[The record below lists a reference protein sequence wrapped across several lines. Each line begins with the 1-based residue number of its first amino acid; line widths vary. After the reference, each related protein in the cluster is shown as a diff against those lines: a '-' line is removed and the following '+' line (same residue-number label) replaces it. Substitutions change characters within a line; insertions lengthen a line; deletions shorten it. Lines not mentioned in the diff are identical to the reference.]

1 MIGMSDLIQPERDG
15 MIATVVLDRP
25 AKLNALTKPR
35 WNVMDDVIGTLS
47 AGGPVRCILLRGA
60 GDKSFF
66 NRQPTIRPLG
76 VVA

>member
-35 WNVMDDVIGTLS
+35 WNAMDDATGTLS
-47 AGGPVRCILLRGA
+47 AGGPVRCIVLRGA

-66 NRQPTIRPLG
+66 NRQPTIRPFG

>member
-1 MIGMSDLIQPERDG
+1 MIGMSDLIQIERDG

-35 WNVMDDVIGTLS
+35 WNVMDDAIDTLS
-47 AGGPVRCILLRGA
+47 AGGPVRCIVLRGA

>member
-1 MIGMSDLIQPERDG
+1 MSDLIQPERDG
-15 MIATVVLDRP
+15 IIAPVVLDRP

-35 WNVMDDVIGTLS
+35 WNVMDDAIGTLS
-47 AGGPVRCILLRGA
+47 AGGPVRCIVLRGA

-66 NRQPTIRPLG
+66 SRQPTIRPFG